1 MTITDKDELIIN
13 IDGRTKLISREQI
26 IKAFA
31 EPKANCANYE
41 RDNVVIFEPP
51 VDNLPNSETYIIGI
65 DPYDQKDPIVEAVR
79 QKLLAR
85 SQVGIKKYGTT
96 LKDNTKD
103 NYLNHLQM
111 ELMDAAN
118 YLEVLLQQEKD
129 ITQIVKDEPN
139 DEILGRKIRK
149 YYGSKD

>member
-1 MTITDKDELIIN
+1 MSITDNQELIIN
-13 IDGRTKLISREQI
+13 IDGRTKLISKDQI

-41 RDNVVIFEPP
+41 RDN
-51 VDNLPNSETYIIGI
+51 N
-65 DPYDQKDPIVEAVR
+65 DPIVEAVR
-79 QKLLAR
+79 QKLLDR

-129 ITQIVKDEPN
+129 ITQIVKNEPN

>member
-1 MTITDKDELIIN
+1 MTITDNDELIVN

-26 IKAFA
+26 VKAFA

-41 RDNVVIFEPP
+41 RDN
-51 VDNLPNSETYIIGI
+51 N
-65 DPYDQKDPIVEAVR
+65 DPIVEAVR

-111 ELMDAAN
+111 ELMDASN

-129 ITQIVKDEPN
+129 ITQIVNNEPN
-139 DEILGRKIRK
+139 DTILGRKIRK

>member
-1 MTITDKDELIIN
+1 MD
-13 IDGRTKLISREQI
+13 
-26 IKAFA
+26 
-31 EPKANCANYE
+31 
-41 RDNVVIFEPP
+41 P
-51 VDNLPNSETYIIGI
+51 V
-65 DPYDQKDPIVEAVR
+65 VEAVR
-79 QKLLAR
+79 QKLLDR

-139 DEILGRKIRK
+139 DTELGKKIRK
-149 YYGSKD
+149 IYGNV

>member
-1 MTITDKDELIIN
+1 MSITDNQELIIN
-13 IDGRTKLISREQI
+13 IDGRTKLISKDQI

-41 RDNVVIFEPP
+41 RDN
-51 VDNLPNSETYIIGI
+51 N
-65 DPYDQKDPIVEAVR
+65 DPIVEAVR
-79 QKLLAR
+79 QKLLDR

-129 ITQIVKDEPN
+129 ITQIVNNETN
-139 DEILGRKIRK
+139 DWELGKKIRSI
-149 YYGSKD
+149 YGSKD